1 MNKTVT
7 IYFKKIETCFVE
19 LQIDSEEEAQ
29 KLLKEMFDYKGEM
42 AFISSGE
49 CDISEESANRNSI
62 LKKMTDAYIDSGNLT
77 VNNGDWAEY
86 ELE

>member
-19 LQIDSEEEAQ
+19 LQIDSEEDAQ
-29 KLLKEMFDYKGEM
+29 KLLKEMFDFKGEM

-49 CDISEESANRNSI
+49 CDISEESANRDPI

-77 VNNGDWAEY
+77 LNKGDWAEY